1 MTSEFRI
8 EHDTMGEVRVPVDA
22 LYRAQTQRAVE
33 NFPISGSRLERS
45 HIEALARIKKAAAR
59 ANAELGVLEH
69 LASRVLAP
77 GERASEAELTERVS
91 AFTEDPVRLRR
102 DLVESGL
109 VGRRQDGSAYWRER
123 STPHDDEEGARPR
136 PADPWP

>member
-1 MTSEFRI
+1 MTSEYRI

-59 ANAELGVLEH
+59 ANAELGHEH
-69 LASRVLAP
+69 VRHTVQMLQGYSKSLAEAVAEGRCAILGVEYTLAD
-77 GERASEAELTERVS
+77 GRAQVTESVG
-91 AFTEDPVRLRR
+91 PVE
-102 DLVESGL
+102 V
-109 VGRRQDGSAYWRER
+109 
-123 STPHDDEEGARPR
+123 
-136 PADPWP
+136 